1 MITII
6 VFFILSAGWIIFEVS
21 RAPLYDDEGNR
32 TDKDGNI
39 I

>member
-6 VFFILSAGWIIFEVS
+6 VFFILSAGWILLQILN
-21 RAPLYDDEGNR
+21 APLMDEDGNYI
-32 TDKDGNI
+32 DKDGNI